1 MIVNS
6 AMSIINAYLRLVER
20 WRWSLLLTLLIATFL
35 LQPLWSHTRLGELA
49 NVTLYLLV
57 FGGAVH
63 AGRIGATSAVG
74 VIALLSMALALQVLS
89 TLGIAGLDGP
99 LLGLMLVIVVSALI
113 ATFAELVG
121 SREMTTDS
129 LAGAIFGYFMI
140 ATAWALLYLRLEAWQ
155 AGSFRIPNGGDLD
168 MQLLYFSLVT
178 ITTVGYGDITPATPT
193 AQVLSVLEAAIG
205 TLYIAILIGRIVG
218 QFKFG
223 EKRVE
228 PECERS
234 AMSFTGQRSP
244 EEDKGAS

>member
-20 WRWSLLLTLLIATFL
+20 WRWSLLLALLIGTFL
-35 LQPLWSHTRLGELA
+35 LQPLWSSTRLGELA

-63 AGRIGATSAVG
+63 AGRIGATHTTG
-74 VIALLSMALALQVLS
+74 VIALLVMALVLQILN

-121 SREMTTDS
+121 SREMTADS
-129 LAGAIFGYFMI
+129 LVGAIFGFFMI
-140 ATAWALLYLRLEAWQ
+140 ATAWALLYLRLEDWQ
-155 AGSFRIPNGGDLD
+155 AGSFRIPEGGDLD
-168 MQLLYFSLVT
+168 TQLLYFSLVT
-178 ITTVGYGDITPATPT
+178 ITTVGYGDITPATPI
-193 AQVLSVLEAAIG
+193 AQILSALEAAIG

-218 QFKFG
+218 QLKFG
-223 EKRVE
+223 EKRAE
-228 PECERS
+228 LQSERS
-234 AMSFTGQRSP
+234 PMPLTGQRSTQENNDAP
-244 EEDKGAS
+244 